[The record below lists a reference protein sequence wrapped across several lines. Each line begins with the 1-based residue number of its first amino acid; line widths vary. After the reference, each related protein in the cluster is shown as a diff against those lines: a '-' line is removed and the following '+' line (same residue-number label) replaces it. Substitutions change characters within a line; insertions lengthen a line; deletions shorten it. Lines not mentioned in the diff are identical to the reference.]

1 MKINE
6 RVGACQA
13 KVAQVRGSKSA
24 ITVFS
29 TAKFPAPKELPPY
42 STLYDNMNAMPSPH
56 RPFDDDI
63 IYDPAEPRQSVV
75 GNKELSQEVF
85 LLYSRLNAYGS
96 DIERVEFIME
106 DEGLGR
112 FVSYNYV

>member
-1 MKINE
+1 M
-6 RVGACQA
+6 
-13 KVAQVRGSKSA
+13 RGSKSA

-29 TAKFPAPKELPPY
+29 TAKFPAPKELPSYP
-42 STLYDNMNAMPSPH
+42 TLYDNMHTMPSPY
-56 RPFDDDI
+56 RPIDDEI

-75 GNKELSQEVF
+75 GNRELSQEVS

-96 DIERVEFIME
+96 DMERVEFIME

-112 FVSYNYV
+112 FVTNICHIKHF